1 MAKATLQGKRTKAD
15 SHSASSEGSLFQRLE
30 AGLPEF
36 TPSERTIANFLLGNR
51 NMIAFES
58 AASLAEKLRVS
69 PVTVGR
75 FCRRIGYRHFKEL
88 KADLKVNAT
97 GIPWLVGEELSSFVT
112 SGPDEKKLEQ
122 SLRQDVAALVE
133 AYKLVGTPKWNEI
146 VKLLAHSSIVHVV
159 GFQTERGL
167 AAQLAHLLQYV
178 RRDVRIADTSAGNF
192 AEILADGRPNRC
204 LVIFETRRY
213 SQLAYNLC
221 ESAHAQK
228 IPIVIVTDKYC
239 DWGRKFTP
247 YVLAMSTDT
256 ALFWN
261 SMVALVAVTTLLGN
275 SVVTELGTTVEDR
288 LSQHS
293 ELYQRFTGHVGRSR
307 RKTFPSR
314 SQ

>member
-1 MAKATLQGKRTKAD
+1 MGKPTLKRKTAEAATSPAHHG
-15 SHSASSEGSLFQRLE
+15 GSLFERLE
-30 AGLPEF
+30 AELGDF

-51 NMIAFES
+51 AMIAFES

-88 KADLKVNAT
+88 KADLKVNAS
-97 GIPWLVGEELSSFVT
+97 GIPWPVGDALSSFVA

-122 SLRQDVAALVE
+122 SLRQDVAALIE

-146 VKLLAHSSIVHVV
+146 VKLLAHSDIVHVV

-178 RRDVRIADTSAGNF
+178 RRDVRIADASAGNF

-204 LVIFETRRY
+204 LVIYETRRY

-247 YVLAMSTDT
+247 YVLAMATDT

-275 SVVTELGTTVEDR
+275 SVVTELGTTVEER

-293 ELYQRFTGHVGRSR
+293 ELYQHFTGHVGRGK
-307 RKTFPSR
+307 RKSFPSR